1 MLSSALNLRYLGPIT
16 FAWDIPP
23 QYRFMYYTNV
33 PYPFIGRAVAHY
45 PFGVSGIFRM
55 EFYAVASFIC
65 AASLAGYLVLF
76 HLYSRVAKRLRLAEA
91 TLAARHS
98 GVSELIAEN
107 IELSRH
113 LERLQKAEIDLY
125 ELRRE
130 HARTSSNL
138 QHMARVETGLRLEIA
153 RLQERQ
159 SAARS
164 MDDDLSRAYS
174 PQAA

>member
-1 MLSSALNLRYLGPIT
+1 MRNLTAIT
-16 FAWDIPP
+16 LECDIPP
-23 QYRFMYYTNV
+23 QYRNMYYTNV
-33 PYPFIGRAVAHY
+33 PYPFIGGGIV
-45 PFGVSGIFRM
+45 PNTFGVAGIFKM

-76 HLYSRVAKRLRLAEA
+76 HLYGRVTKRLKLAEA
-91 TLAARHS
+91 TLAAGHN

-153 RLQERQ
+153 RLRQ
-159 SAARS
+159 TEQAQAAARS
-164 MDDDLSRAYS
+164 SDDLSPIYS